1 MNRRHLLWS
10 WAEPLPPTVKWI
22 APQDGPQGALGRHRG
37 IVRTSLILIRKTLLM
52 WTHRGSVWMWVVN
65 KCGLKSVGQPFSWVE
80 EGKGDERF
88 RNESESLKLCG

>member
-1 MNRRHLLWS
+1 MV
-10 WAEPLPPTVKWI
+10 PVM
-22 APQDGPQGALGRHRG
+22 
-37 IVRTSLILIRKTLLM
+37 LIGKTLLM

-88 RNESESLKLCG
+88 RNESESLKLSG